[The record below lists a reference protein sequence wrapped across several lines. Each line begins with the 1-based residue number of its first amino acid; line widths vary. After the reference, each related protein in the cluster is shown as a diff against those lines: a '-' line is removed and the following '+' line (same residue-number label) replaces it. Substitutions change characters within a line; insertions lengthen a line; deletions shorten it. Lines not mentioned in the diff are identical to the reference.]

1 MDAGARRP
9 AHSGPRRRWQA
20 RATADPPAGCYDRSA
35 VMNARELAMVLL
47 SALLH
52 AGWNVVAKRSERP
65 AAFLYLLT
73 AVTALAAVALAPLMA
88 LSAFHGELLLMLLLS
103 CALHGV
109 SFIVLARAYEIGD
122 LSLVYPIARSTP
134 AVVPLLAIPLLG
146 EHVSALGAVGIGL
159 TLLGMW
165 LVQTGGAVRW
175 RALRQ
180 PAALWAYAMLLLTA
194 AFSIVDKRAMALLSH
209 APWQAPVPRALAY
222 YLLQTAGAALV
233 CAPYALRSVG
243 ARELGGVLRRGT
255 GMVVLAA
262 LATLASYVLI
272 LETLR
277 TAQISYVVAVRQSS
291 VLFAVA
297 FAVWALSEK
306 PSLVRLTGT
315 LGTVAGVALIALYA

>member
-1 MDAGARRP
+1 M
-9 AHSGPRRRWQA
+9 S
-20 RATADPPAGCYDRSA
+20 S
-35 VMNARELAMVLL
+35 RELVMVLL

-65 AAFLYLLT
+65 TAFLYLLT
-73 AVTALAAVALAPLMA
+73 AVTLLGALALAPL
-88 LSAFHGELLLMLLLS
+88 LSLSVYQGELLVMLLAS
-103 CALHGV
+103 CTLHGL
-109 SFIVLARAYEIGD
+109 SFIVLSRAYEAGD

-134 AVVPLLAIPLLG
+134 AVVPLLAIPWLG
-146 EHVSALGAVGIGL
+146 ERVSALGAAGIAL

-175 RALRQ
+175 QALRQ
-180 PAALWAYAMLLLTA
+180 PAALWAYLMLVLTA
-194 AFSIVDKRAMALLSH
+194 GFSLVDKRAMALLSH
-209 APWQAPVPRALAY
+209 APWQSPMPRALAY

-233 CAPYALRSVG
+233 CAPYALQRVG
-243 ARELGGVLRRGT
+243 ARELGEVMRRRGWLVT
-255 GMVVLAA
+255 GAA

-277 TAQISYVVAVRQSS
+277 TAQVSYVVAVRQCS

-306 PSLVRLTGT
+306 PSRLRLTGT
-315 LGTVAGVALIALYA
+315 LGTIAGVVLIALYA